1 MKLGA
6 SEAADSKGARSA
18 PSAIADDESGITSDA
33 TMRLLGSTT
42 LSGAPTVGGNI
53 AGRAEGASTTA
64 GAGGAA
70 TGASATGASA
80 ESSSAASTSSG
91 RKLGALAK
99 TAPTRSA
106 DFAKSSIR
114 LSRSKT
120 IQGVD
125 TGRRKARTSLSMR
138 ARSG

>member
-1 MKLGA
+1 M
-6 SEAADSKGARSA
+6 
-18 PSAIADDESGITSDA
+18 
-33 TMRLLGSTT
+33 
-42 LSGAPTVGGNI
+42 
-53 AGRAEGASTTA
+53 
-64 GAGGAA
+64 
-70 TGASATGASA
+70 
-80 ESSSAASTSSG
+80 SAAAELKVSVVIATYRSG
-91 RKLGALAK
+91 KGLDRLIRSLDAQTLPHDEWEAIFVDDGSPDDTYERLGELAK

-106 DFAKSSIR
+106 DFAKSSTR

>member
-1 MKLGA
+1 MTDSGA
-6 SEAADSKGARSA
+6 AS
-18 PSAIADDESGITSDA
+18 SGIGCAAIS
-33 TMRLLGSTT
+33 STE
-42 LSGAPTVGGNI
+42 LPL
-53 AGRAEGASTTA
+53 
-64 GAGGAA
+64 
-70 TGASATGASA
+70 
-80 ESSSAASTSSG
+80 SAAAWMTSG
-91 RKLGALAK
+91 RKLGELAN

-106 DFAKSSIR
+106 DFAKSSTR